1 MKSIKSLGRI
11 ALPVGILIVL
21 FLLIVFVFKPLYGE
35 INRRIEVLKTE
46 LISGIE
52 NTIGRPITYGSISP
66 SLFRVIEIRDLT
78 IHGRDEAGTEVLVI
92 KKVRIYYNLLTLL
105 FKDPAE
111 SFRQIKIEDTHLVLD
126 TEKDTELI
134 KTVAD
139 LLQLGKKDTAS
150 EIQFDHTFTVT
161 GNNLSVALISPD
173 WNASMEQLFFRIKLN
188 PESVSLEG
196 KGNLSGSF
204 TLDPLEP
211 VTGSGR
217 IELTGDAAPDFSW
230 TNITLSFNDLESN
243 LFKITD
249 QTYDIDFQ
257 EGRNLVLRKIGD
269 NLPIDLELTVNPQDQ
284 SGAAVFQTDRFVPS
298 DLITF
303 RGFLESLNPWLDT
316 AVTGSGQASF
326 SEEDGINYTMDFA
339 ESALDVA
346 KIADNFPLED
356 KYTFSGFIEG
366 NEEQASFENL
376 EITSSAGTINYTGS
390 IGFNDFTPEGFFKL
404 TDVKLDPYPVLSAEI
419 AVNKEG
425 RSYLGKITDLNYGGI
440 PVSSLNI
447 SVTPAEEQIHLLLQ
461 GSFGDTVNHT
471 RISGAYFPESKDLTI
486 DGKITGIKTSV
497 LREIGLL
504 VLPGQEIPELPG
516 AAENSR
522 TTAQV
527 NLSITPARLNAEV
540 PKLLLYNPGED
551 SQRLLLAGS
560 YDGSKLKINRIKGSW
575 NDITITGNG
584 SADFSAEEIHFS
596 SDFTLREIP
605 YSIDGTYVKDQGL
618 TVTGLHGVQAS
629 FSLGRGNEIF
639 VEVKGENIP
648 LPLGNESEE
657 SYVSAEFFG
666 IFYSPTEYEMRV
678 NKLILKNL
686 PFVPGEDSFVSLS
699 GSISNG
705 TGDFSEVTF
714 SDTVSR
720 MTGTG
725 SAAFILEKEYS
736 IESAFRLE
744 GPADQERIAGSIRL
758 TPDLLSIK
766 STLRNTR
773 IERLGEENLTG
784 LLSGN
789 LSLNKKGKGEP
800 ELSAVISLEK
810 GAYKETSLSGK
821 GAFQYKDKLFTASD
835 LEGSISTHRF
845 RTGEVVFRLETGD
858 ISGNLGYTG
867 NFGGENLDLSASFE
881 GKAAPVS
888 LSAIDTLIRS
898 PFNIDARIEGIPFG
912 QGGPED
918 IPDGTPEPWDIYLT
932 RKDSLIRVNGGPDDC
947 IRGFLEEGGNFQI
960 VLSDPLPVNFD
971 AQGSFIGSEIEANLN
986 RITFD
991 IKSISSYLNLGF
1003 LHFLTGNTSGSLRV
1017 TGPVNDPDFYGTIT
1031 ITDATADL
1039 AIFPDIAG
1047 PATIH
1052 LVFQEKN
1059 LNLKRFKANVD
1070 GRSGYIDGAFMI
1082 DHWTPGEFRL
1092 NIESEEKEGINVVY
1106 NFGGLSVDGYA
1117 RGELSISGNSDYILL
1132 EGDITADSTIMT
1144 VGEAPPKGS
1153 GDEPYDIY
1161 LDLILRSGR
1170 GVEFL
1175 WPSRNFP
1182 ILRSFAETNQS
1193 LHITYESIS
1202 ESFGVNGDIGI
1213 KGGEIF
1219 YFQRSFYIKE
1229 GYISFNEDE
1238 SAFDPRLAARAELRE
1253 ATSEGT
1259 AKINLIV
1266 DESRLSEFSPRF
1278 ESDPPMSDAEIAALL
1293 GGSLFSDSQGGN
1305 ELSSALFLTSDIIG
1319 QFGFMRSFE
1328 RTLRNALNL
1337 DLFSIRTHLFENVVR
1352 GIMNDPL
1359 DNNML
1364 SLGKYLDN
1372 TTLFLGKYIGSDLF
1386 LEMLIQLRTNQ
1397 LGTGAGAF
1405 SGLQV
1410 DSEFSLE
1417 WKTPFFLLEWEFLPR
1432 HPENLFITDNKLSF
1446 SWKFS
1451 F

>member
-1 MKSIKSLGRI
+1 M
-11 ALPVGILIVL
+11 
-21 FLLIVFVFKPLYGE
+21 
-35 INRRIEVLKTE
+35 LKTE

-52 NTIGRPITYGSISP
+52 KTIGRPITYGSISP

-78 IHGRDEAGTEVLVI
+78 IHGKEGDSGEVLVI

-111 SFRQIKIEDTHLVLD
+111 SFRQIKIEDTHLVLN

-134 KTVAD
+134 ETVTD
-139 LLQLGKKDTAS
+139 LLQFGKEGTTS
-150 EIQFDHTFTVT
+150 EIWFDHTFTVS
-161 GNNLSVALISPD
+161 GNNLSITLISPN
-173 WNASMEQLFFRIKLN
+173 WNAAMEQLFFKIKLN

-196 KGNLSGSF
+196 KGSLSGSF
-204 TLDPLEP
+204 PLDPLEP

-217 IELTGDAAPDFSW
+217 IELTGNAAPDFSW
-230 TNITLSFNDLESN
+230 TNITLSFSDLESD
-243 LFKITD
+243 LFKIAD

-269 NLPIDLELTVNPQDQ
+269 NLPIDLEVTVNPQDQ
-284 SGAAVFQTDRFVPS
+284 SGSVVFQTDGFVPS

-316 AVTGSGQASF
+316 AVTGSGKASF
-326 SEEDGINYTMDFA
+326 SEKEGASYTMNFS
-339 ESALDVA
+339 ESAIDVA
-346 KIADNFPLED
+346 NIADNFPLED
-356 KYTFSGFIEG
+356 KYTFSGFIKG
-366 NEEQASFENL
+366 NGKQADFENL

-390 IGFNDFTPEGFFKL
+390 VGFDGFTPKGVLKL
-404 TDVKLDPYPVLSAEI
+404 RDVKLDTYPVLSADI
-419 AVNKEG
+419 TVDKEG
-425 RSYLGKITDLNYGGI
+425 RSYIGKMQNFKYAGI
-440 PVSSLNI
+440 PMNNLNV
-447 SVTPAEEQIHLLLQ
+447 SVTPGEEQINFLVH
-461 GSFGDTVNHT
+461 GSLGDRANQT
-471 RISGAYFPESKDLTI
+471 RITGAYYPGSGDLTAS
-486 DGKITGIKTSV
+486 GKISGIKTSV
-497 LREIGLL
+497 LREIGLIAF
-504 VLPGQEIPELPG
+504 PGQEIPELPG
-516 AAENSR
+516 AVENSR
-522 TTAQV
+522 ATAQV
-527 NLSITPARLNAEV
+527 NLSVTPERLNAEV
-540 PKLLLYNPGED
+540 PKLLLYNPGEE
-551 SQRLLLAGS
+551 SQKLILAGS
-560 YDGSKLKINRIKGSW
+560 YDGKKLEINRMQGRW
-575 NDITITGNG
+575 NDVTLSG
-584 SADFSAEEIHFS
+584 SGYADFTPEEIRFS
-596 SDFTLREIP
+596 SDFSLREIP
-605 YSIDGTYVKDQGL
+605 YAIQGTYIKDQGL
-618 TVTGLHGVQAS
+618 TITGLHGVQAS

-639 VEVKGENIP
+639 IELKGENIP
-648 LPLGNESEE
+648 IPLGDEESEE
-657 SYVSAEFFG
+657 SYVSTEIFG
-666 IFYSPTEYEMRV
+666 ILYSPTEYEMRV

-686 PFVPGEDSFVSLS
+686 PYVPGKDSFVSLA
-699 GSISNG
+699 GSVSNG
-705 TGDFSEVTF
+705 TGEFSKVIF
-714 SDTVSR
+714 SDTVSE

-725 SAAFILEKEYS
+725 SAAFSLNKDFSVEG
-736 IESAFRLE
+736 AFRLD
-744 GPADQERIAGSIRL
+744 GPTDRERIAGSIWF
-758 TPDLLSIK
+758 TPDVLSIK

-773 IERLGEENLTG
+773 MRRLGEENLSGFVSGTLSFNQKGEEEPEITADIALERGVYRETPLSGNGVFRYKDKSFTVSG
-784 LLSGN
+784 LEGNFSNHRFRSGEGAFDLNSGN
-789 LSLNKKGKGEP
+789 LSGT
-800 ELSAVISLEK
+800 V
-810 GAYKETSLSGK
+810 
-821 GAFQYKDKLFTASD
+821 
-835 LEGSISTHRF
+835 
-845 RTGEVVFRLETGD
+845 
-858 ISGNLGYTG
+858 GYTG
-867 NFGGENLDLSASFE
+867 NFGGENLDLTASFK
-881 GKAAPVS
+881 GTAAPV
-888 LSAIDTLIRS
+888 TLAEIETIVKS
-898 PFNIDARIEGIPFG
+898 PFSIDARIEGIPFG
-912 QGGPED
+912 SGEAENSPEHR
-918 IPDGTPEPWDIYLT
+918 PDPWDVVLS
-932 RKDSLIRVNGGPDDC
+932 REDSLIRIKGGPDDC
-947 IRGFLEEGGNFQI
+947 IRGFFEEGGNFQL

-1003 LHFLTGNTSGSLRV
+1003 LHFLTGNTSGSIRV
-1017 TGPVNDPDFYGTIT
+1017 TGPVNDPDFYGTVT
-1031 ITDATADL
+1031 ITNATADL

-1047 PATIH
+1047 PATIN

-1059 LNLKRFKANVD
+1059 LDLKRFKANVD
-1070 GRSGYIDGAFMI
+1070 GRSGYIDGTFLI

-1092 NIESEEKEGINVVY
+1092 NIESEENQGINVVY

-1144 VGEAPPKGS
+1144 VGETPPKGS
-1153 GDEPYDIY
+1153 GDEPYDMY
-1161 LDLILRSGR
+1161 LDLTLRSGR

-1182 ILRSFAETNQS
+1182 ILRSFAETNQR

-1202 ESFGVNGDIGI
+1202 ESFGVTGDIGI

-1293 GGSLFSDSQGGN
+1293 GGSLFSDNQGGN

-1359 DNNML
+1359 DNSML

-1386 LEMLIQLRTNQ
+1386 LEMLIQLRTSQ
-1397 LGTGAGAF
+1397 LGTGPGAF